1 MDWSKVYCKYRRD
14 LREAKTEIEL
24 LRFLC
29 KILIEIWWNT
39 IR

>member
-14 LREAKTEIEL
+14 LREVNTEIEL
-24 LRFLC
+24 LKLIC